1 MTEKARRAVGIVRN
15 SPDEKNDDKH
25 SPEIQAASMRAE
37 CERQGWELLDTLY
50 EIDVSANWELDRRSG
65 LSAAVAMVE
74 SGEADVILVARFD
87 RMVRNTRVQ
96 AEITKRVE
104 DAHGDLY
111 AIDFG
116 ALTNGDATRKLSA
129 GFLGLV
135 AEYHSNT
142 TRERSIEGVQA
153 AIDLGIPPFK
163 GATAGYLR
171 PIIGKRRNGKSIHG
185 PLVPDPKTKDA
196 VARAWAMRADGE
208 TVQTC
213 RDFLAEHGVSYSYP
227 GVIKL
232 FQSRLPLGELHHA
245 GEKWTF
251 RPNLHAHP
259 AIIDRD
265 TWQRVQDARSPRGRQ
280 AKSEQLLSRLG
291 VLRCA
296 GCEGRMSTGED
307 WRGRRLYRCSTSVG
321 VCPARSTIMA
331 DVAERVVWD
340 AAVVAAAN
348 IKGNAASDTEVRKAE
363 AEADHAE
370 AVLHGLVATLTGL
383 EDVPGARERLLGA
396 RVEATQ
402 QRARAKRL
410 ASTNAALETV
420 DATDPRLT
428 LADRRGVIRR
438 TIARAMVVRSAP
450 GARGDG
456 RITVEAF
463 SE

>member
-1 MTEKARRAVGIVRN
+1 VSLQLPGRDQVV
-15 SPDEKNDDKH
+15 PV
-25 SPEIQAASMRAE
+25 AA
-37 CERQGWELLDTLY
+37 
-50 EIDVSANWELDRRSG
+50 
-65 LSAAVAMVE
+65 AA
-74 SGEADVILVARFD
+74 
-87 RMVRNTRVQ
+87 
-96 AEITKRVE
+96 
-104 DAHGDLY
+104 
-111 AIDFG
+111 
-116 ALTNGDATRKLSA
+116 
-129 GFLGLV
+129 
-135 AEYHSNT
+135 
-142 TRERSIEGVQA
+142 
-153 AIDLGIPPFK
+153 
-163 GATAGYLR
+163 
-171 PIIGKRRNGKSIHG
+171 
-185 PLVPDPKTKDA
+185 
-196 VARAWAMRADGE
+196 
-208 TVQTC
+208 
-213 RDFLAEHGVSYSYP
+213 
-227 GVIKL
+227 
-232 FQSRLPLGELHHA
+232 GELHHA

-265 TWQRVQDARSPRGRQ
+265 VWERVQATRSARGRQ
-280 AKSEQLLSRLG
+280 PKSQRLLSRLG

-296 GCEGRMSTGED
+296 GCDGRMSIGDD
-307 WRGRRLYRCSTSVG
+307 WRGAKVYRCSTSHG
-321 VCPARSTIMA
+321 DCPERSTIMA
-331 DVAERVVWD
+331 DIADQVVW
-340 AAVVAAAN
+340 A
-348 IKGNAASDTEVRKAE
+348 EVRKAE